1 MHKLIYLFFLAI
13 LLPTGSLLA
22 EEMEKSESDLI
33 LAALSKDAA
42 AEIIREKQN
51 GRILEIKSKDE
62 NGKTVHVIK
71 ILTHDDR
78 IKKYRIDAETGK
90 VLDNK

>member
-1 MHKLIYLFFLAI
+1 MHKLKHLFLLAI
-13 LLPTGSLLA
+13 LLPVGLVLA
-22 EEMEKSESDLI
+22 QEVEKFESDLI

-51 GRILEIKSKDE
+51 GRILEIKSKE
-62 NGKTVHVIK
+62 ANGKTVHVIK

-78 IKKYRIDAETGK
+78 IKKYRVDAETGK
-90 VLDNK
+90 ILDNK